1 MAHIKNV
8 DDAKLDL
15 NGNVGEASIST
26 LLKNPA
32 PIKNQVVQP
41 IQPTFLSVAKTKIS
55 SSSNISH
62 E

>member
-1 MAHIKNV
+1 MAHIKNA

-15 NGNVGEASIST
+15 NGNVGETSIST

-41 IQPTFLSVAKTKIS
+41 IRPTFLSVVKTKIS